1 MLPRLGLEVGLGV
14 GDSPQI
20 QFSWLTKRENDSV
33 LKHNVRPMWALEE
46 EEEVGSSGKKA
57 EKNRKN

>member
-1 MLPRLGLEVGLGV
+1 MLPRLGLGLKVGV
-14 GDSPQI
+14 GDSLQI

-46 EEEVGSSGKKA
+46 EEEEEEREEASKK
-57 EKNRKN
+57 

>member
-46 EEEVGSSGKKA
+46 EEE
-57 EKNRKN
+57 EREENRKK